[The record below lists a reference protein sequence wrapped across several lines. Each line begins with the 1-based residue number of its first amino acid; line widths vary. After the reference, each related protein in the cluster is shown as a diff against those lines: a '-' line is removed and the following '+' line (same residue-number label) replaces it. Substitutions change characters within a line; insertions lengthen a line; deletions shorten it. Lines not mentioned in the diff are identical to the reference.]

1 MGLVPYGGKPDASWL
16 IPTAHRDRWREVMD
30 MECFIISRIRGPTV
44 MVIITED
51 GVVIIVWP

>member
-1 MGLVPYGGKPDASWL
+1 MPYGGKPDASWL
-16 IPTAHRDRWREVMD
+16 DPTAHRDRWREVMD